1 MSSAD
6 MDLGAVDTSMR
17 SLRDNADGYL
27 RDWERARAKLDG
39 FLPALGAGALGQ
51 AFTPK
56 YREVDA
62 SIREAAE
69 VVPRRYRRFAKAGS
83 DSVLQ
88 YRDADL
94 RSAGMFPGG

>member
-6 MDLGAVDTSMR
+6 MDLGAVAASMR
-17 SLRDNADGYL
+17 SLRDNADQYL
-27 RDWERARAKLDG
+27 QAWETARAKLDG
-39 FLPALGAGALGQ
+39 FLPALGAGVLGQ

-62 SIREAAE
+62 SIRESAE

-83 DSVLQ
+83 DSVIQ
-88 YRDADL
+88 YEQADVA
-94 RSAGMFPGG
+94 SASLFLGG